1 MGIVKKW
8 NLKHTFCE
16 YTIQVN
22 MNRENILYP
31 NLFHLSAV
39 GGVPVW
45 EQAAAAGEQRT
56 QVGAA
61 DNQDPARAR
70 RPGRQEE
77 EIFFSRWILQ
87 LALF

>member
-1 MGIVKKW
+1 MSV
-8 NLKHTFCE
+8 FRRE
-16 YTIQVN
+16 YNINSYYSLLNSGHEQGK
-22 MNRENILYP
+22 NILYP
-31 NLFHLSAV
+31 NLFHLAAV

-45 EQAAAAGEQRT
+45 EQEAAAGEQRA
-56 QVGAA
+56 QAGAA
-61 DNQDPARAR
+61 DNQDTARAR